1 MSHRSR
7 GCLRCR
13 QRRVKCDQGRPS
25 CQRCVTR
32 SEACV
37 GYRDELDLCFQDQTQ
52 TTVQKIALVSD
63 KFNDKAYQVPSR
75 NHRARSRSL
84 DTCRIKASPVR
95 HHAPDPPRLHS
106 GGDVGNLKDEAVSN
120 FLDNY
125 VLYPCHESSSP
136 GFLEHLPGLFKEV
149 NVNGRLALRWAVEAA
164 SLADYS
170 CRKND
175 ENSARKALQ
184 QYSQSLNAL
193 SKSLSKNGKEP
204 DDYDLMTVVTL
215 FIHDENSFGAHSQG
229 MAHILRL
236 RGHKQFHDPRG
247 WGLFRLAHHRLQKER
262 LAKQLSP
269 LPDSGKWLDSLSSD
283 ISFVELEKG
292 AFDVTAVCERAR
304 SLLSGLKSGAPSWEE
319 MIQLVR
325 EMISV
330 DLKISRWRERPEW
343 TFKSLPRSALTG
355 DPGCISRLPARVE
368 VHRDIWMAYEWN
380 YHRTG
385 RIILHQTLLE
395 CLLQPSID
403 LPSAI
408 SAHEIS
414 NYIDASTSII
424 HDLADSILSTVPQS
438 LGDIDSTGQCVSL
451 TSDKPGWQAIG
462 AYLLL
467 WPIKIIKS
475 HNSMAT
481 ETQRHNAELCF
492 ERIRERTGMKA
503 NLGPLS
509 SI

>member
-1 MSHRSR
+1 M
-7 GCLRCR
+7 
-13 QRRVKCDQGRPS
+13 
-25 CQRCVTR
+25 
-32 SEACV
+32 
-37 GYRDELDLCFQDQTQ
+37 GYRDELDLCFQDQTEK
-52 TTVQKIALVSD
+52 TVQKVGLVSQHLHG
-63 KFNDKAYQVPSR
+63 KACPIPSR
-75 NHRARSRSL
+75 NYRARSRSL
-84 DTCRIKASPVR
+84 DRIKAPPLQHPTASASPQLNGIS
-95 HHAPDPPRLHS
+95 DTEE
-106 GGDVGNLKDEAVSN
+106 LKDEAVSS

-125 VLYPCHESSSP
+125 VIYPCNESSSP

-149 NVNGRLALRWAVEAA
+149 NVRGRFALRWAVEAA
-164 SLADYS
+164 SLADHS
-170 CRKND
+170 RRKND
-175 ENSARKALQ
+175 ASSARKALQ

-193 SKSLSKNGKEP
+193 GKSLSKNGKEP
-204 DDYDLMTVVTL
+204 DDYDLMTVVVLDIFETL
-215 FIHDENSFGAHSQG
+215 FIHDDNSFGAHTQG

-269 LPDSGKWLDSLSSD
+269 LQDSGQWLDSLSSET
-283 ISFVELEKG
+283 SFVELEKG
-292 AFDVTAVCERAR
+292 AFDVTAVCDRAR
-304 SLLSGLKSGAPSWEE
+304 SLLSRLKYGANSWEE

-330 DLKISRWRERPEW
+330 DLNVSRWRDRPEW
-343 TFKSLPRSALTG
+343 TFQSLPRSALTG
-355 DPGCISRLPARVE
+355 DPECISRLPARVE

-403 LPSAI
+403 LPTAV

-424 HDLADSILSTVPQS
+424 HDLADGILSTVPQS
-438 LGDIDSTGQCVSL
+438 LGDIDNTGQCVPP
-451 TSDKPGWQAIG
+451 TCDMPGWQAIG

-475 HNSMAT
+475 SNSMAT
-481 ETQRHNAELCF
+481 ETQRHDAELCF